1 MAQALSI
8 TQRLA
13 LRWIRIK
20 FAASSLSTCGNHHLR
35 TCRQLRFDTVTLLT
49 PHRPRS
55 AGYAALPVHRLSP
68 AVFGRKFCIRP
79 RWEREPGAACQ
90 RLQAMLATQQTPVG
104 PGCRHD
110 FCADQEPN
118 LLKTNTIYETELAC
132 QSTQYLAFN
141 YSTRKMFFQCPPY
154 PQSKINDSPIPRR
167 VRAPAPLAP
176 A

>member
-20 FAASSLSTCGNHHLR
+20 FAAGPLSTCGNHHLR

-55 AGYAALPVHRLSP
+55 AGSAAIPVHRLLP
-68 AVFGRKFCIRP
+68 AVSAKIP
-79 RWEREPGAACQ
+79 ASTALGARAW
-90 RLQAMLATQQTPVG
+90 RGLPASASLARNAENASWPWLPT
-104 PGCRHD
+104 RS